1 MDAITRTINVLEPAY
16 DSPTKF
22 AKLLIVNASLNST
35 NRIWQRY
42 EETGSLF
49 DPSLIFTH
57 FTTQVPAF
65 VGFCIIG
72 AICIAIAVSSITI
85 AIARFGC
92 GRCGAKRYQ
101 PHPTSR
107 CRFALLFF
115 LFAFCWIVMLTSLL
129 VFAFGSIDLCTYRT
143 ENAHGVNHSLHS
155 PMMNETRN
163 LFKREAPF
171 ARNLASMEDITVQ
184 SAESDRQEHVIGLLS
199 DSAGIHDRIRNV
211 NNESVDGEL
220 TDLNAETT
228 TQLIAADDSTNQT
241 ATIMYN
247 SENAVSDTGSDMRN
261 IMYTNLHT
269 EGVYAFT
276 FAMLVVVATPMILL
290 LIISIFTVLTGTICY
305 LRSYHPMD
313 RSNTSNRMGLWTIRL
328 CSFLLVVAPLL
339 LLLAD
344 FAFAYAEV
352 HSQLCPTLQENIQ
365 LKAFEQKLDNF
376 GGTIDEAEVLAILSD
391 LRSPERTTFNER
403 ECDLHSRSAHALWI
417 SEFLLGFFGFICAV
431 TLLCMSKFFL
441 RMKTEYY
448 WNSSDNYST
457 LSDVRPDCT
466 KIVTVSSAF

>member
-290 LIISIFTVLTGTICY
+290 LIISIFTVLTGD
-305 LRSYHPMD
+305 LQ
-313 RSNTSNRMGLWTIRL
+313 N
-328 CSFLLVVAPLL
+328 FLSP
-339 LLLAD
+339 
-344 FAFAYAEV
+344 FF
-352 HSQLCPTLQENIQ
+352 TLIQ